1 MSKVA
6 DQVRFFSRLSV
17 QNGQDRDAQYKSDI
31 RMQLRGRQDWKT
43 IVMTGRER
51 PKAASCRR
59 RAFTQRTAKGFM
71 SRRFDPAAGTVRLRS
86 RV

>member
-43 IVMTGRER
+43 MVMTG
-51 PKAASCRR
+51 
-59 RAFTQRTAKGFM
+59 
-71 SRRFDPAAGTVRLRS
+71 
-86 RV
+86 